1 MRVQGG
7 NAGKAA
13 LCWVSAK
20 SEWWLSPAP
29 CELWAR
35 VQGQAS
41 QSQKWGSRA
50 ACRYLLTTC
59 HGPVTPE
66 SRDGGGTREVP
77 PGRWGERDG
86 YFPVRRP
93 WGSRLPQCLQQR
105 EAHACPSW
113 ALGWGPLRDVWSCP
127 ERPGGHWS
135 TPRGPWSWALHYR
148 LGRLAEEGG
157 CWQYFHGTVMEPVK
171 HGVF

>member
-50 ACRYLLTTC
+50 ACRCLLTTC
-59 HGPVTPE
+59 RVPVTPE

-105 EAHACPSW
+105 RPTHVRLGPLAGVPCGTFGPARNVQGVTGPPRE
-113 ALGWGPLRDVWSCP
+113 ALGHGPFI
-127 ERPGGHWS
+127 
-135 TPRGPWSWALHYR
+135 TA
-148 LGRLAEEGG
+148 
-157 CWQYFHGTVMEPVK
+157 
-171 HGVF
+171 